1 LLSLISINIFG
12 SPLGTKESVR
22 DMDSNSALPQTPF
35 PAIPNDVEEEQAPE
49 TKKSMQWELRSKVV
63 GYLENARIIN
73 TYPGMHDV
81 DVNKNVELHFLHN
94 GTKDFLRDD
103 AFHCCPVENIR
114 EALGYKG
121 PFWNEWRRRISA
133 MREKIPL
140 MLFNRGLPDVR

>member
-1 LLSLISINIFG
+1 LLSFVSINIFG
-12 SPLGTKESVR
+12 SPLGTKKIVH
-22 DMDSNSALPQTPF
+22 DMDSNLALPHKPF
-35 PAIPNDVEEEQAPE
+35 PSIPKNVEHQQAPD
-49 TKKSMQWELRSKVV
+49 TSISLQWVLRNDVV
-63 GYLENARIIN
+63 GYRKNASIIN